1 MKIKKCAISK
11 FRSIEY
17 GEFTIE
23 GVIGIVGQNNAGKS
37 AVLKA
42 LNSFFNPDEEIQSY
56 QDGLHLYSTNRAVPR
71 ITITFS
77 NVPPNQP
84 FSVFVSNSE
93 LVIKQEYNKKKRA
106 LEYFVLNNGTFQA
119 MTDELFSAFS
129 SCIQFILIP
138 TNRTATNIA
147 KSEVSALKRLL
158 DSFFTKHT
166 ARRDTLTPKVRE
178 TFRYFQNNALKKV
191 SFGIEDKYLAKRGF
205 SIQIDSR
212 VPLSYDLFINEL
224 TISINEEGKEF
235 KLEEC
240 GSGIQSLVIMS
251 IHKYLAELEN
261 TNFIV
266 GIEEPEINLH
276 PQAQKELVFSL
287 LDEVNQSDS
296 QVIFA
301 THSTV
306 MVDQLDHTD
315 ILLVRKTAD
324 NNRSFKSEIFQL
336 RRDFWSHYNLQRM
349 QYDKFHKFRNS
360 EFFFANHV
368 LVTESP
374 IDSEVFSVLLNS
386 KGIVLEREGI
396 SILELGGITSL
407 KYAFYLLRDL
417 KLPKT
422 IIVDKDFFF
431 EYQNGRK
438 DNSRYGSGFFNYSN
452 TYRNEDLISEII
464 TGLQKRTILE
474 GLLTSNH
481 SRALDITIEYDVVC
495 MKYNM
500 EMDLVAST
508 VAQTLICDYLNIPA
522 NERNTHN
529 LLVNNEKAIKKLDLL
544 NHVISNLPHRNLP
557 NSYKRLIRR
566 IREL

>member
-1 MKIKKCAISK
+1 MKIKKCVISK
-11 FRSIEY
+11 FRSIEN

-23 GVIGIVGQNNAGKS
+23 GVLGIVGQNNAGKS
-37 AVLKA
+37 AVLRA
-42 LNSFFNPDEEIQSY
+42 LNSFFNPDQEIQNFR
-56 QDGLHLYSTNRAVPR
+56 DGIHLYSTNRAIPR
-71 ITITFS
+71 ITVTFC
-77 NVPPNQP
+77 NIPLNQP
-84 FSVFVSNSE
+84 FSAFAQNNE
-93 LVIKQEYNKKKRA
+93 LVIKQEYNKKKGV
-106 LEYFVLNNGTFQA
+106 LEYLILNDGVFQP
-119 MTDELFSAFS
+119 MSEEVFESFSNN
-129 SCIQFILIP
+129 IQFVLIP
-138 TNRTATNIA
+138 TNRAASSIGRQ
-147 KSEVSALKRLL
+147 EVSALKRLL

-166 ARRDTLTPKVRE
+166 AKRDTLTPKVRE

-191 SFGIEDKYLAKRGF
+191 SLGIENKYLAKRGF

-240 GSGIQSLVIMS
+240 GSGVQSLVIMS

-276 PQAQKELVFSL
+276 PQAQKELIFSL

-324 NNRSFKSEIFQL
+324 INRSFKSEIFQL
-336 RRDFWSHYNLQRM
+336 RRNFWEQYDLQRI

-368 LVTESP
+368 LVTESQ
-374 IDSEVFSVLLNS
+374 IDSEVFSTLLNS
-386 KGIVLEREGI
+386 KGIVLERQGI

-417 KLPKT
+417 KIPKT

-431 EYQNGRK
+431 QYQNGRK

-452 TYRNEDLISEII
+452 TYRNEDLIGEII
-464 TGLQKRTILE
+464 TGVQKRTTLE

-481 SRALDITIEYDVVC
+481 SRALDITIEYDVIC

-508 VAQTLICDYLNIPA
+508 VAQGLIYDFLNIGA
-522 NERNTHN
+522 NDRNTHN
-529 LLVNNEKAIKKLDLL
+529 LLVNNEKAIKKLELL
-544 NHVISNLPHRNLP
+544 NHVITNLPHKNLP
-557 NSYKRLIRR
+557 NSYKRLVRR